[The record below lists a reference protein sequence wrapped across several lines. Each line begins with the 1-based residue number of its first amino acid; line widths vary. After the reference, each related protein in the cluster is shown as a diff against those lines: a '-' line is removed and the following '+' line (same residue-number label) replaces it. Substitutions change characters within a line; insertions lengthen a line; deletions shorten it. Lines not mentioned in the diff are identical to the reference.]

1 MIRPAKHDFSLLQRR
16 TPTCNRHLPLRSDH
30 PPSSYIARARKR
42 FPIGTGAVFDAG
54 AAAGFRQARRE
65 PSVPHNDRIS
75 MFIRSAP
82 TNASLSYG
90 CRTGS
95 FTNNVGSVLVIWIV
109 MFLSRPCRHH
119 HAISESQLAFR
130 DSTTLNAQPRGD
142 GDGYGYRRAN
152 SCWTN

>member
-1 MIRPAKHDFSLLQRR
+1 MILVCCSDAHQPATATCPFAAITRRRLTSLE
-16 TPTCNRHLPLRSDH
+16 PENVS
-30 PPSSYIARARKR
+30 PS
-42 FPIGTGAVFDAG
+42 GTGAVFDAG

-65 PSVPHNDRIS
+65 PSVPHNDHIS

-82 TNASLSYG
+82 INASLSYR

-95 FTNNVGSVLVIWIV
+95 FTDNVGSVLVIWIV

-130 DSTTLNAQPRGD
+130 DSTTPNAQPRGD